1 MQNRKPNEMSQALF
15 DKVAEIYG
23 RHALS
28 DKNTTANR
36 ILCVRELNERE
47 KAIASSNLTVQSLY
61 KINAPLKFFR
71 LNHVFSKWIA
81 GNEILRSNFFIVADL
96 GFAVVFNGRNSLP
109 EIVCQNMQKLDKEEL
124 ASAINRLM
132 DADKRRSFDLK
143 KGNLIRLTI
152 LHTDETEYA
161 ILVTMSQLLGETFN
175 VEEFL
180 AEVLEIASSDSE
192 KQNADA
198 YSDYLIS
205 KPQVESSLRQY
216 WTKILAD
223 LPVAQQLPYYK
234 PSTELGLQYSYRVVI
249 PYEVVDR
256 MRSYSQSNRLM
267 LMTMLQT
274 AWGLMIQEFNQSD
287 DAAFCSL
294 MPSRDQSSAFNTIP
308 VRLKSSGDST
318 VGQLVKTQFQ
328 QLIVSQP
335 YGRMNWAAL
344 EEISYSSHAFDHFLS
359 FTDFMTERKSFNQ
372 IEMTAALELVS
383 RRFWNAQDSRLGIYF
398 TFDNDELAAVLK
410 YDEQWLTPGEA
421 MLLMKKYLST
431 LNGMITGWDIPVA
444 AVKDQLRYDLGLR
457 ETPED
462 SRSILQ
468 NAVSKMELL
477 QGINEGTLQHLVN
490 VSRLE
495 MRFEG
500 DRIFGEELEKNII
513 LVEDGMLARSID
525 TGDGWFNMLDMAVP
539 GLPINETA
547 LLDERKF
554 KISAEVVSEQ
564 ATLLIIPLDAMNR
577 VLKQSPHLW
586 QNIARHALTE
596 VENYQSIWVQD

>member
-1 MQNRKPNEMSQALF
+1 
-15 DKVAEIYG
+15 
-23 RHALS
+23 
-28 DKNTTANR
+28 
-36 ILCVRELNERE
+36 
-47 KAIASSNLTVQSLY
+47 
-61 KINAPLKFFR
+61 
-71 LNHVFSKWIA
+71 
-81 GNEILRSNFFIVADL
+81 
-96 GFAVVFNGRNSLP
+96 
-109 EIVCQNMQKLDKEEL
+109 
-124 ASAINRLM
+124 
-132 DADKRRSFDLK
+132 
-143 KGNLIRLTI
+143 
-152 LHTDETEYA
+152 
-161 ILVTMSQLLGETFN
+161 
-175 VEEFL
+175 
-180 AEVLEIASSDSE
+180 
-192 KQNADA
+192 
-198 YSDYLIS
+198 
-205 KPQVESSLRQY
+205 
-216 WTKILAD
+216 
-223 LPVAQQLPYYK
+223 
-234 PSTELGLQYSYRVVI
+234 
-249 PYEVVDR
+249 
-256 MRSYSQSNRLM
+256 
-267 LMTMLQT
+267 
-274 AWGLMIQEFNQSD
+274 
-287 DAAFCSL
+287 
-294 MPSRDQSSAFNTIP
+294 
-308 VRLKSSGDST
+308 
-318 VGQLVKTQFQ
+318 
-328 QLIVSQP
+328 
-335 YGRMNWAAL
+335 
-344 EEISYSSHAFDHFLS
+344 
-359 FTDFMTERKSFNQ
+359 MTERKSFNQ

-564 ATLLIIPLDAMNR
+564 ATLLIIPLDAMNK